1 MIAPVVVSLI
11 DTSITTH
18 AGWEWNFFINLP
30 LGLTGVV
37 LVASFV
43 PHAADEGLRPFDL
56 EGFLLTGSALSLTLA
71 GLGDIAIP
79 SLVLPAAVRDLHR
92 ILCDFVRHHKVP
104 WEPNTKESRVARS
117 SSGIAVGLHPDR
129 DLNDQFAEWS

>member
-1 MIAPVVVSLI
+1 LFLLI
-11 DTSITTH
+11 GAWITTH

-30 LGLTGVV
+30 IGLLGVV

-71 GLGDIAIP
+71 GLGASRYPRWFCLRRQGTCIASCAI
-79 SLVLPAAVRDLHR
+79 S
-92 ILCDFVRHHKVP
+92 
-104 WEPNTKESRVARS
+104 
-117 SSGIAVGLHPDR
+117 
-129 DLNDQFAEWS
+129 